1 MISDHLEYLKDHP
14 DVPILDFAYT
24 LQDRRST
31 LPYRKDIF
39 APTVKDA
46 IVALEALG
54 ATDAETE
61 GMNTRFKKPQRIH
74 KAVGDIHWPR
84 RTMTANGSSP
94 H

>member
-61 GMNTRFKKPQRIH
+61 GMNTRFKSL
-74 KAVGDIHWPR
+74 
-84 RTMTANGSSP
+84 NGSTKLLGIFTGQGAQ
-94 H
+94 